1 MEKTM
6 LTSET
11 LDLFEKF
18 VDISTL
24 TAEQISD
31 VEHCAFAAN
40 MGQEDTESAWNWFAH
55 LMQKF
60 HGIMLPMYCHVPR
73 R

>member
-1 MEKTM
+1 MKKTM
-6 LTSET
+6 LTCET
-11 LDLFEKF
+11 LDHFEEL

-31 VEHCAFAAN
+31 IEHCAFAAN
-40 MGQEDTESAWNWFAH
+40 MGADDNEGAWNWFAH

-60 HGIMLPMYCHVPR
+60 HGITLPMYHHVPR